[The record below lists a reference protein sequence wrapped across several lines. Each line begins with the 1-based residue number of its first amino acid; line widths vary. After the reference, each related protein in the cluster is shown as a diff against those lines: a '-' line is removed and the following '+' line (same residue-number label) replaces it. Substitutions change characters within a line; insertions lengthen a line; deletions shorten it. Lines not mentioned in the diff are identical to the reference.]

1 MGSTTIEKV
10 HGCSQGACLKKW
22 GKTGKTEKTHLCLDK
37 SFVSVRLLYHVFS
50 AHAVGPSIKMPPP
63 SWLFAKGYFYC
74 MWSGGGVLQESL
86 THHSPVLSPSL
97 RPDKGTFQLLLRP
110 QNIAP
115 SKCSDI

>member
-74 MWSGGGVLQESL
+74 MWSGGG
-86 THHSPVLSPSL
+86 
-97 RPDKGTFQLLLRP
+97 G
-110 QNIAP
+110 AP
-115 SKCSDI
+115 GKSYTPFSCAVSISQARQGDFPAVAKASKYSTK